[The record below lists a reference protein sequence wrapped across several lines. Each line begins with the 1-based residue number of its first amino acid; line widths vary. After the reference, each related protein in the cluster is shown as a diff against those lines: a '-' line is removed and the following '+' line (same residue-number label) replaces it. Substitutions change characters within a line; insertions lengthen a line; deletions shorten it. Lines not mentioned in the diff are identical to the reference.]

1 MSQSRKPTLSDRRAL
16 LRARP
21 SDPVRPV
28 PPAASVPP
36 VDRRNPYLLGAVIGV
51 LGGLL
56 GAYVFRRAGDEAAKS
71 GQAAKP
77 IDNAQIFGLVL
88 AVVSILRQIAEMARP
103 PQKR

>member
-1 MSQSRKPTLSDRRAL
+1 MSQPRKPTLSDRRTL
-16 LRARP
+16 LRTRLSDAAPLARP
-21 SDPVRPV
+21 
-28 PPAASVPP
+28 ASSAPSA
-36 VDRRNPYLLGAVIGV
+36 DRRRPYVLGAVVGL

-56 GAYVFRRAGDEAAKS
+56 GAYIFRRAGDEAAKS
-71 GQAAKP
+71 GQTVKP